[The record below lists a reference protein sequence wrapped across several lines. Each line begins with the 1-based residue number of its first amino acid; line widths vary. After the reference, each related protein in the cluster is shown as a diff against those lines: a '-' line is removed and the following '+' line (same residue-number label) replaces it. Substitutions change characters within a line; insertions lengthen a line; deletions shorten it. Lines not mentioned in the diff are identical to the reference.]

1 MGATR
6 LEGGVA
12 GVGRGASG
20 GDGRVGRKCG
30 EGASVGAVGR
40 REVDGVGVEVVEV
53 GADRGVDSAV
63 RGGVMGK
70 VGSEKGAVLG
80 YGRRKVVHS
89 VQVHDMFTRGSEVEA
104 ILSSLS
110 PIVTIRAVRT
120 MPCIHHSRS
129 RWNYIVHVWCCI
141 RCLDKSLCPA
151 FETCAKSVGA
161 ASKRFLRQRKLN
173 SL

>member
-63 RGGVMGK
+63 RGGV
-70 VGSEKGAVLG
+70 GSEKGAVLG

-89 VQVHDMFTRGSEVEA
+89 VQVHDIFTRGSEVEA
-104 ILSSLS
+104 ILSS
-110 PIVTIRAVRT
+110 
-120 MPCIHHSRS
+120 
-129 RWNYIVHVWCCI
+129 
-141 RCLDKSLCPA
+141 
-151 FETCAKSVGA
+151 
-161 ASKRFLRQRKLN
+161 
-173 SL
+173 